1 MTGRPK
7 AELVVSAE
15 DQATLTRWTAR
26 RTTAQGLALRSRIIL
41 RCATGMSNM
50 AVARELGVTD
60 QTVCKWRGRYVKNGV
75 AGLLDEP
82 RSGVPRKITDDQVE
96 AMTVRTLESIWLR
109 SQSSGL
115 RLSGRSVSS
124 M

>member
-1 MTGRPK
+1 MGVLMTGRPK
-7 AELVVSAE
+7 AKLVVSAE

-60 QTVCKWRGRYVKNGV
+60 QTVCLPLR
-75 AGLLDEP
+75 
-82 RSGVPRKITDDQVE
+82 RSGRCSKERWVSGAPGSAGPRTGAVG
-96 AMTVRTLESIWLR
+96 AR
-109 SQSSGL
+109 
-115 RLSGRSVSS
+115 
-124 M
+124 